1 MSEQLLAGEQFAR
14 DISLVLDNDFTA
26 YVAIQQAAQRLNSTY
41 ELAEFIR
48 DYTEARIS
56 EAMKYNVNDSRAG
69 VGTLLIAQLCTGWGI
84 DPFMRIAAEI
94 KAELSESAGV

>member
-14 DISLVLDNDFTA
+14 DIRLVLDNDHAA
-26 YVAIQQAAQRLNSTY
+26 YLSLQAAAKRLNSTY

-48 DYTEARIS
+48 DYVEENIAL
-56 EAMKYNVNDSRAG
+56 AMRHRASDYLAG

-84 DPFMRIAAEI
+84 EPFMRIAAEI
-94 KAELSESAGV
+94 RAELSESAGV

>member
-14 DISLVLDNDFTA
+14 DISLVLDNDHAA
-26 YVAIQQAAQRLNSTY
+26 YLVIQAAAKRLNSTY

-48 DYTEARIS
+48 DYVEESIIR
-56 EAMKYNVNDSRAG
+56 AMRHRVSDYSAG

-94 KAELSESAGV
+94 RAELSESAGV

>member
-14 DISLVLDNDFTA
+14 DISLVLDNDHAA
-26 YVAIQQAAQRLNSTY
+26 YLAIQAAAKRLNSTY

-48 DYTEARIS
+48 DYVEQAIS
-56 EAMKYNVNDSRAG
+56 DAMRYRVSDYSAG

-94 KAELSESAGV
+94 RAELSESAGV